1 MKAAAGIFLIIMGF
15 VMLIKPNVMWKIAE
29 SWKTKT
35 NGEPTDVYMIIVRI
49 GGLILAV
56 GGVIVILVN

>member
-1 MKAAAGIFLIIMGF
+1 MKIAAGIFLIITGF

-35 NGEPTDVYMIIVRI
+35 NAEPTDLYMIIIRI

-56 GGVIVILVN
+56 GGIIVI

>member
-1 MKAAAGIFLIIMGF
+1 MKVTAGIFLIIMGC

-29 SWKTKT
+29 SWKMKT
-35 NGEPTDVYMIIVRI
+35 NNEPTHLYMIIIRI

-56 GGVIVILVN
+56 GGIIVILKN

>member
-1 MKAAAGIFLIIMGF
+1 MKIAAGIFLIITGF
-15 VMLIKPNVMWKIAE
+15 IMLIKPNVMWKIAE

-35 NGEPTDVYMIIVRI
+35 NAEPTDLYMIIIRI

-56 GGVIVILVN
+56 GGIIVI

>member
-1 MKAAAGIFLIIMGF
+1 MKVVAGIFLTIMGC

-35 NGEPTDVYMIIVRI
+35 NAEPTDLYMIVIRI

-56 GGVIVILVN
+56 GGIIVI

>member
-1 MKAAAGIFLIIMGF
+1 MKVVAGIFLIIIGCI
-15 VMLIKPNVMWKIAE
+15 MLIKPNVMWKITE

-35 NGEPTDVYMIIVRI
+35 NAEPTDLYIIIIRI

-56 GGVIVILVN
+56 GGIITILKN

>member
-1 MKAAAGIFLIIMGF
+1 MKVVAGIFLTIMGC

-35 NGEPTDVYMIIVRI
+35 NAEPTDLYMIIIRI

-56 GGVIVILVN
+56 GGIIVI